1 MTGLTG
7 RRRSGMGA
15 LVDEAGSGGMGSWSG
30 VVGRVLPSF
39 ELPSCPGPV
48 ASLGDM
54 GRSSSLVVCVAPG
67 VGSSPAVAP
76 GGIDVDTARARAW
89 RPYVL
94 ELAALGY
101 RLVWVS
107 ACPCDVQRDWAER
120 EDLGYVVLSDEG
132 LQLAR
137 VLGLPTRTTL
147 VGRRYEHLT
156 LLARGREIVQ
166 AFRPAPSP
174 GDARG
179 VTAWISWFD
188 A

>member
-15 LVDEAGSGGMGSWSG
+15 LVDEVGSGGTGSWSG
-30 VVGRVLPSF
+30 VVGRVLPSL
-39 ELPSCPGPV
+39 ELPSCPDPV
-48 ASLGDM
+48 ASLGNM

-67 VGSSPAVAP
+67 VGSWPVAP
-76 GGIDVDTARARAW
+76 GGIDVDTTRARAW

-94 ELAALGY
+94 ELAATGY
-101 RLVWVS
+101 KLVWVS
-107 ACPCDVQRDWAER
+107 SCPFDVQRDWAER
-120 EDLGYVVLSDEG
+120 EDLDYVVLSDER

-137 VLGLPTRTTL
+137 LLGLPTCTTM

-166 AFRPAPSP
+166 AFRPEPSP
-174 GDARG
+174 GDAQG
-179 VTAWISWFD
+179 VTAWIGWFD